1 MEKSRRIGISWA
13 EALGT
18 VRHVAP
24 KKGAANV
31 YYQSY
36 AKDMTSG
43 FISDCADWAEH
54 YQRVGTAIGE

>member
-1 MEKSRRIGISWA
+1 MEKSCRIGISWA
-13 EALGT
+13 EALGA

-43 FISDCADWAEH
+43 FISNCADWAEH
-54 YQRVGTAIGE
+54 YQRVSTAIGE